1 VLDQARFPKAAWI
14 FLLSGLCW
22 LWIAAPGHGIFFK
35 LLTAVPGSLLVG
47 SGVAL
52 LLMPSDRRIAHFA
65 AFGGLLG
72 AIIALPAFFA
82 IDFWPNFLLLGLST
96 WSFTAAGAHSLR
108 VEPLTEGAPAP
119 IPAIRMSAEV
129 AADEAM
135 LATVLPFLPVPG
147 KGDAARINAEM
158 SAARGLY
165 EEKGWLEKPASYH
178 SAPPPLD
185 SPTLRAAH
193 ARGADYEQLSFESD
207 FEPHSDEPG
216 RDRWLSYRANRTA
229 RAWVMRHRDANRPWL
244 VCIHGYQMGYA
255 GIDLLAFPPDWLH
268 HGLGLNLVLPVLPL
282 HGVRKIGRRS
292 GDGFFSG
299 DILDCTHGEAQAMWD
314 IRRILGWVRAQSES
328 KIGVYGLS
336 LGGYNAALLSTL
348 EDDLACAI
356 AGIPLVDIPSAMIRH
371 GLLTAIDNGGS
382 ASLDTDHMG
391 EIMRVVAPLASEPR
405 LPVERRFMFAAVADR
420 LVPPEQAVRLWEHW
434 DQPRVEWYQG
444 AHMTFRAHPS
454 VRLLIEEGLR
464 TAALTL

>member
-1 VLDQARFPKAAWI
+1 
-14 FLLSGLCW
+14 
-22 LWIAAPGHGIFFK
+22 
-35 LLTAVPGSLLVG
+35 
-47 SGVAL
+47 
-52 LLMPSDRRIAHFA
+52 
-65 AFGGLLG
+65 
-72 AIIALPAFFA
+72 
-82 IDFWPNFLLLGLST
+82 
-96 WSFTAAGAHSLR
+96 
-108 VEPLTEGAPAP
+108 
-119 IPAIRMSAEV
+119 MSAEV

-193 ARGADYEQLSFESD
+193 TRGTDYEQLSFESD

-382 ASLDTDHMG
+382 ASLDTDHMD
-391 EIMRVVAPLASEPR
+391 EIMRVVSPLASEPR
-405 LPVERRFMFAAVADR
+405 LPVERRFVFAAVADR